1 MRSGFAALVLLI
13 MAGSLP
19 AVGLDP
25 SGFSLVGPTGGG
37 LQPEFSSWAGFSMVT
52 GGGSTVAAGTYVGTM
67 SFQLHPRLR
76 AELDLGYSRLYDFH
90 GSSAGR
96 VLGAVDL
103 EWKPSDTFTFM
114 LHCSGTLPDSSLT
127 GI

>member
-13 MAGSLP
+13 MVGSLP

-25 SGFSLVGPTGGG
+25 SGFSLVGPSGGG
-37 LQPEFSSWAGFSMVT
+37 FQPEFSSTVGFSMLS
-52 GGGSTVAAGTYVGTM
+52 GGGRTLASGTYVGTM

-76 AELDLGYSRLYDFH
+76 ADLDLGYSRLYDFH
-90 GSSAGR
+90 GSSSGR
-96 VLGAVDL
+96 ILGAVNL

-114 LHCSGTLPDSSLT
+114 VHCSGTLPDSSLT